1 MSFQKAIRTAGHYFL
16 LLMLLTLIG
25 CALLYLAGLDLPSGV
40 LQERI
45 DYKIELSSELLMEE
59 TDYPTVFSLRKKG
72 ATMES
77 TVLDNYTESIML
89 NSSKY
94 MNTVRDPLSILSNPR
109 YITGQEIAALDLSMS
124 AGEEANTV
132 YHRYWQGFRV
142 FLRPML
148 WVMDYASIR
157 EFLRFVMLALFVLT
171 SMDIAQKAGGQIA
184 VPFALSIAFVSFAI
198 VSTQLQYAICFAIM
212 MLSMLVVPRWKRSLP
227 EWFFIVGVLTQ
238 YFDFYTVPC
247 LTLSMP
253 LIYLLYLDSRKTG
266 SEKPLRRILTCTFAW
281 FCGYLGIW
289 LVKLILTIVFVDPT
303 ALTAMIGQITM
314 WTGVNPAERMA
325 EITRLDAVRV
335 LFTTSL
341 SKAHL
346 IVMAALAALAAAG
359 MIRARVKQLPL
370 KPFWQCL
377 PVIAIPLVWV
387 LVAYK
392 ATVWHT
398 CFQYRNA
405 CVIFFSLFCFA
416 ASLMVPY
423 QKTE

>member
-1 MSFQKAIRTAGHYFL
+1 MSFQKLLRTAGHYFL
-16 LLMLLTLIG
+16 LLMLLALTG
-25 CALLYLAGLDLPSGV
+25 CALLYLAGLDLPSGM

-59 TDYPTVFSLRKKG
+59 TDYPTIFSLRKKG

-89 NSSKY
+89 NSAKY

-109 YITGQEIAALDLSMS
+109 YITGQEISALDLSMS

-148 WVMDYASIR
+148 WVMDYASMR
-157 EFLRFVMLALFVLT
+157 ELLRFVMLALFVLT
-171 SMDIAQKAGGQIA
+171 SMDVANKAGWQIA
-184 VPFALSIAFVSFAI
+184 VPFALSVAFVSFAI
-198 VSTQLQYAICFAIM
+198 VSTLFQYAICFAIM
-212 MLSMLVVPRWKRSLP
+212 MVSMLAVSRWKRSLP
-227 EWFFIVGVLTQ
+227 ERFFIVGVMTQ

-247 LTLSMP
+247 ITLAMP
-253 LIYLLYLDSRKTG
+253 LIYLLYLDSRKAN
-266 SEKPLRRILTCTFAW
+266 SEKPLRRMLTCTLAW
-281 FCGYLGIW
+281 FAGYLGIW
-289 LVKLILTIVFVDPT
+289 LVKLILTILFVDPT

-325 EITRLDAVRV
+325 DITRLDAIRV

-341 SKAHL
+341 SKAH
-346 IVMAALAALAAAG
+346 IIAMAALIVLAAAG
-359 MIRARVKQLPL
+359 MLRARIRRLPIV
-370 KPFWQCL
+370 PFWQCL
-377 PVIAIPLVWV
+377 PVIALPVIWV

-398 CFQYRNA
+398 CFQYRNV

-416 ASLMVPY
+416 ASLMAPQ
-423 QKTE
+423 QKAE